1 MKLLIL
7 LLLAA
12 LPAAA
17 VPLPLVCELTREE
30 VPSIKI
36 LLTERTA
43 FSLKG
48 KVASEQEHPGEP
60 SRQDNPTD
68 TEVSGGLSMTGTTR
82 VMEPQCSSRTTS
94 TGTLID
100 DYHDLQR
107 RTEFC
112 SLGLLLTSGLGT
124 PPRNLVPSGET
135 ETS

>member
-48 KVASEQEHPGEP
+48 KVASEQEHPGNLP
-60 SRQDNPTD
+60 DRTIQR
-68 TEVSGGLSMTGTTR
+68 TR
-82 VMEPQCSSRTTS
+82 KC
-94 TGTLID
+94 
-100 DYHDLQR
+100 
-107 RTEFC
+107 
-112 SLGLLLTSGLGT
+112 
-124 PPRNLVPSGET
+124 LVVFP
-135 ETS
+135 

>member
-17 VPLPLVCELTREE
+17 VPLPLVCELTSEE

-48 KVASEQEHPGEP
+48 KVASEQEHPGNLP
-60 SRQDNPTD
+60 D
-68 TEVSGGLSMTGTTR
+68 
-82 VMEPQCSSRTTS
+82 RT
-94 TGTLID
+94 I
-100 DYHDLQR
+100 QR
-107 RTEFC
+107 IRKC
-112 SLGLLLTSGLGT
+112 
-124 PPRNLVPSGET
+124 LVVFP
-135 ETS
+135 